1 MAFIGAQY
9 FEETLVTNYD
19 LSNGI
24 SAFTSSNLI
33 QFRDASIQIS
43 HVNVNDQPLI
53 CVDHSHDNTNWDCI
67 YEELLPVGTDSLT
80 IERTNFTGKFLRFRI
95 KDTNGEG
102 TVSVNLI
109 AK

>member
-19 LSNGI
+19 LSNGV
-24 SAFTSSNLI
+24 SGWTSSNLI

-43 HVNVNDQPLI
+43 HVSVDNQPFI
-53 CVDHSHDNTNWDCI
+53 CIEHSHDNSSWDCI
-67 YEELLPVGTDSLT
+67 YEELLPFGTDSLT
-80 IERTNFTGKFLRFRI
+80 IERTNFTGKFLRFKI
-95 KDTNGEG
+95 KDTNGQG
-102 TVSVNLI
+102 IVSAKLI